1 MLVMC
6 LLLLL
11 LRVMPVCDVL
21 KDDLMSRNI
30 VRLTDDEFKIT
41 LKGMLVI
48 LSKHYIEFV
57 NLLNIYA

>member
-1 MLVMC
+1 MC

-48 LSKHYIEFV
+48 LSKYYIEFV

>member
-1 MLVMC
+1 
-6 LLLLL
+6 
-11 LRVMPVCDVL
+11 MPVCDVL

-48 LSKHYIEFV
+48 LSKYYIEFV